1 MAGHTLLP
9 ARKRRYNWQLGDLV
23 PDQAARYLMVVAG
36 HSSDGAKVR
45 IMARGN
51 FSLDAGGLLI
61 LLLALTFVTL
71 GLAGLLAWQGYWP
84 ILAIAVI
91 QIILV
96 VWTLIRAWER
106 CWVAEWIVVG
116 PDQIEVTHQ
125 RHRVNRR
132 SILQTAWAIVE
143 LRHPRVAWYGP
154 HVVLRSRSEA
164 LELGRFLTPAER
176 RELACNLRNAIGKHS
191 AMNGAFKSRG
201 LATQ

>member
-1 MAGHTLLP
+1 
-9 ARKRRYNWQLGDLV
+9 
-23 PDQAARYLMVVAG
+23 MVVTG
-36 HSSDGAKVR
+36 QSSDGSETR

-51 FSLDAGGLLI
+51 FSLDAGGLVS
-61 LLLALTFVTL
+61 LLLALTIVTL

-106 CWVAEWIVVG
+106 CWVAEWIAVG

-125 RHRVNRR
+125 RHKVSHR
-132 SILQTAWAIVE
+132 SVLQTAWAIVE
-143 LRHPRVAWYGP
+143 LRPSRVASYGP
-154 HVVLRSRSEA
+154 RVVLRSRSES
-164 LELGRFLTPAER
+164 LELGRFLTQAER
-176 RELACNLRNAIGKHS
+176 RQLAGKLRNAIGKHS
-191 AMNGAFKSRG
+191 AMYGASKSRG